1 MQRRL
6 VFLLL
11 AFLTGCARNEIRLSN
26 EGARDWQQIEV
37 EAAGHVFQI
46 QQIKGG
52 ETETLQFKSKA
63 EGGGLVRGS
72 LEGEKREAGFGYFT
86 PNLVDQYE
94 IIFRDDGTIKIQQG
108 AGAGGQP

>member
-1 MQRRL
+1 M
-6 VFLLL
+6 
-11 AFLTGCARNEIRLSN
+11 
-26 EGARDWQQIEV
+26 
-37 EAAGHVFQI
+37 
-46 QQIKGG
+46 
-52 ETETLQFKSKA
+52 
-63 EGGGLVRGS
+63 RGS

>member
-6 VFLLL
+6 LCLLL
-11 AFLTGCARNEIRLSN
+11 AMIAGCARNEIRLSN
-26 EGARDWQQIEV
+26 EGARDWQQVEV

-52 ETETLQFKSKA
+52 ETETLQFKSKM

-72 LEGEKREAGFGYFT
+72 LEGENHEVEFGYFT

-94 IIFRDDGTIKIQQG
+94 IIFRDDGTIKIQ
-108 AGAGGQP
+108 